1 MYVKAKG
8 LNYGKNTDLLT
19 YDNMRK
25 IVIGDTL
32 EFRVRSATMER
43 NKAREL
49 YWRETQKK
57 LRGVY
62 DKRKRVS
69 DEDGTD
75 SFSKTVPWGYQ
86 RA

>member
-1 MYVKAKG
+1 M
-8 LNYGKNTDLLT
+8 LT

-32 EFRVRSATMER
+32 EFQVKAATMER
-43 NKAREL
+43 NKEREI
-49 YWRETQKK
+49 YWRETLKR

-62 DKRKRVS
+62 DKRQRIS
-69 DEDGTD
+69 DGAESDPD

-86 RA
+86 RAT